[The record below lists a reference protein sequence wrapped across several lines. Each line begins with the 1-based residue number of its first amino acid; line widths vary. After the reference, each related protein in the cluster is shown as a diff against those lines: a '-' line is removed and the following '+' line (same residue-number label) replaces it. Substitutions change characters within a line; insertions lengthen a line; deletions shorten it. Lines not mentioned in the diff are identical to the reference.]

1 MCKWRSAAGKGM
13 SQNTLDDNY
22 SVITDTIQHRHNPTG
37 QGKQK
42 FRRTQGNISDT
53 NKINDDESTSSTT
66 QNSQN
71 EHAQKKLRVRL
82 AKSNDIITE
91 RDA

>member
-1 MCKWRSAAGKGM
+1 M
-13 SQNTLDDNY
+13 
-22 SVITDTIQHRHNPTG
+22 
-37 QGKQK
+37 
-42 FRRTQGNISDT
+42 TQGNISDT
-53 NKINDDESTSSTT
+53 NKINDDDNTLSTT

-71 EHAQKKLRVRL
+71 EDAQKKLRVRL